1 MRLFLCSNFS
11 KSGKLIQDEVEGKN
25 VLFIPTASIEEE
37 YKGYVNSA
45 RQLWQEMNV
54 NVIDLELSAAS
65 SDQLEKACKTAAIVD
80 VTSGISFVLVDQI
93 K

>member
-54 NVIDLELSAAS
+54 NVIDLELSAPS
-65 SDQLEKACKTAAIVD
+65 SDQITRKPPRGWFFFYQSSNTPPV
-80 VTSGISFVLVDQI
+80 SWYMR
-93 K
+93 

>member
-54 NVIDLELSAAS
+54 NVILILSYQQPLLNKLKKPS
-65 SDQLEKACKTAAIVD
+65 KRQ
-80 VTSGISFVLVDQI
+80 ISFISPVEILLF
-93 K
+93 